1 MNSACVSVTLL
12 LEEVRLIKYCYIIR
26 RKIMKFNLISSSLR
40 KSFLVCL
47 MACLFG
53 FSMLPAMATATTTT
67 TTQPT
72 QIEQV
77 LCRALGVIQG
87 GVGRAI
93 AALIIISLAVALFLG
108 KVTWGVAIAVAAG
121 IGLLFGAGGI
131 VGALTGSTGGICA
144 GVTGVTI
151 N

>member
-1 MNSACVSVTLL
+1 
-12 LEEVRLIKYCYIIR
+12 
-26 RKIMKFNLISSSLR
+26 MKFNLISSSLR

-47 MACLFG
+47 VACLFG
-53 FSMLPAMATATTTT
+53 FSILPGTASAGTTT
-67 TTQPT
+67 PT

-77 LCRALGVIQG
+77 LCRALNVIQG

-93 AALIIISLAVALFLG
+93 AALVIISLAVALFLG

-131 VGALTGSTGGICA
+131 VGSLTGSTGGICI
-144 GVTGVTI
+144 GVQNVTV